1 MYTMYKKPGLLAE
14 AIYIN
19 SAHYRLIG
27 RDEITKDDWLVVSFS
42 GTLFKFQITSEKH
55 VFLIKIKEIIS

>member
-1 MYTMYKKPGLLAE
+1 MYTKCKKPDLLAE
-14 AIYIN
+14 EIYIN

-27 RDEITKDDWLVVSFS
+27 RDEITKNDWLVVSFS

-55 VFLIKIKEIIS
+55 LFLIKIYEIIS